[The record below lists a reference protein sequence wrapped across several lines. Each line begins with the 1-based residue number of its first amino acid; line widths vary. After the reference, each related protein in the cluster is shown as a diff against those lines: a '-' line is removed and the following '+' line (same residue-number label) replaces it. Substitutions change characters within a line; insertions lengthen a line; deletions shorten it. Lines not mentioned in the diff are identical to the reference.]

1 MNKNTQ
7 ETIHFETP
15 TSISITNDEIPE
27 IYPPHWH
34 NAAEFTVALKD
45 GCKYKIGDTVY
56 K

>member
-56 K
+56 